1 MCQIQDYSADIR
13 NYPVEKTS
21 KESRLMETKKRG
33 TALPRPNKF
42 EGPEKTLRYIDVVIA
57 AHAIA

>member
-1 MCQIQDYSADIR
+1 MCQIQDYPADIR

-21 KESRLMETKKRG
+21 KESRLMEMKKRG
-33 TALPRPNKF
+33 TALPRPKL
-42 EGPEKTLRYIDVVIA
+42 KVLRKPLCTDVVIA